1 MPLYLGIDLGTSGVR
16 ATAIDA
22 GGRPVAQA
30 RVPLPEPVGTGAERE
45 QDPGL
50 WWAAVRQALAVLL
63 QEVPADHVATLAVDG
78 TSATLLVTDGA
89 GRPLAPG
96 LMYHDTRSVDEAG
109 RIARVAPAE
118 SGAHGPTSALAK
130 LLWLRARHPEGRHA
144 LHQADWV
151 TGRLLGRF
159 GPSDE
164 NNVLKLGYDPVARR
178 WPAWLGLLG
187 VPPDVLPAPVPPG
200 TVLGPVSP
208 AAAQETGLAPTTR
221 VVAGTTDSVAA
232 FLATGARKVGTAVTS
247 LGSTLV
253 LKVLSDRPVFSPRHG
268 VYSHRLGDRWLAGGA
283 SNTGGAALLGYFTP
297 GQLETLS
304 RRLDP
309 ARPSGLHYY
318 PLPRPGERF
327 PRPDPVLLPRL
338 DPRPPEDE
346 RFLQGMLEGVAAVEY
361 AGYRLL
367 ARLGAPYPTCVLS
380 AGGGA
385 RNLAWT
391 VIRGRL
397 LGVPVG
403 RARHAEA
410 AYGAALLARDGG
422 PKEDAG

>member
-1 MPLYLGIDLGTSGVR
+1 MSLYLGIDLGTSGVR
-16 ATAIDA
+16 AMAIDPD
-22 GGRPVAQA
+22 GRPVAEA
-30 RVPLPEPVGTGAERE
+30 RVPLPEPAGEGPRRE
-45 QDPGL
+45 QDPEL
-50 WWAAVRQALAVLL
+50 WWAAVRQTLAVLL
-63 QEVPADHVATLAVDG
+63 QEVPADDVAALAVDG
-78 TSATLLVTDGA
+78 TSASLLVTDGA
-89 GRPLAPG
+89 GRPLAPA
-96 LMYHDTRSVDEAG
+96 LMYHDTRSVAEAE
-109 RIARVAPAE
+109 RVARVAPAE
-118 SGAHGPTSALAK
+118 SAAHGPTSALAK
-130 LLWLRARHPEGRHA
+130 LLWLSARHPDARQA
-144 LHQADWV
+144 LNQADWV

-159 GPSDE
+159 GPCDE
-164 NNVLKLGYDPVARR
+164 NNALKLGYDPVARR

-187 VPPDVLPAPVPPG
+187 VPLDVLPAPVPPG
-200 TVLGPVSP
+200 TVLGPIGP
-208 AAAQETGLAPTTR
+208 AAAGETGLSPKTR

-232 FLATGARKVGTAVTS
+232 FLATGARATGAAVTS

-283 SNTGGAALLGYFTP
+283 SNTGGAVLRQHFTP
-297 GQLETLS
+297 GQIEVLS

-309 ARPSGLHYY
+309 GRPTGLHYY

-327 PRPDPVLLPRL
+327 PRPDPALPPRL
-338 DPRPPEDE
+338 DPRPLQDE
-346 RFLQGMLEGVAAVEY
+346 RFLQGMLEGIAAVEY

-385 RNLAWT
+385 RNSAWT
-391 VIRGRL
+391 TVRAGL

-410 AYGAALLARDGG
+410 AYGAARLAREGCR
-422 PKEDAG
+422 